1 MPLAKAALSVNMS
14 SIRNRRGKKPCT
26 AGQQYMAL
34 VTGQLHASE
43 WLAAFRCAGGS
54 LDPDGG
60 SLPAA
65 ALALPGFLPHIFQ
78 RLEPCKGFLSD
89 PVCMYMPS

>member
-1 MPLAKAALSVNMS
+1 MPLAKAALSVNMNP
-14 SIRNRRGKKPCT
+14 IRNRSVKKPCT

-34 VTGQLHASE
+34 ITFQIHTAE
-43 WLAAFRCAGGS
+43 RLAAFRCAGGS

-65 ALALPGFLPHIFQ
+65 ALSLPGFLPHIFQ